1 MSKDQ
6 RSPKKS
12 SVVLIGQPDLLFVI
26 FIRVIIY
33 GLAYFALHK
42 YKELTLNYTVHIE
55 KTPIY
60 RQDES
65 LLWDLRPSFHLLLK
79 S

>member
-1 MSKDQ
+1 M
-6 RSPKKS
+6 
-12 SVVLIGQPDLLFVI
+12 VWLFV
-26 FIRVIIY
+26 
-33 GLAYFALHK
+33 LHK

-55 KTPIY
+55 KTPIN